1 MFRYG
6 KRSRQAV
13 SAIAYLA
20 QWHGRESGTVSSIT
34 VARARGLSPA
44 LAAKLMSE
52 MAAAGL
58 LVGTSGPKG
67 GYRLGRPPGK
77 IFLGEVVRIFESA
90 KGEMPCPFG
99 PGWCGHGPHCPLHDS
114 FVRIQEVTTNFLETT
129 TLAAFA
135 ELGPEAGT
143 KPTKRVKTSVRRA
156 TTKKSAEKAAGR
168 QQG

>member
-20 QWHGRESGTVSSIT
+20 QWHGRETDAVSSIA

-52 MAAAGL
+52 MAAVGL

-67 GYRLGRPPGK
+67 GYRLARPPEK
-77 IFLGEVVRIFESA
+77 IFLGDIVRIFESP
-90 KGEMPCPFG
+90 KGEVPCPFG

-114 FVRIQEVTTNFLETT
+114 FARIQAMTTEFLETT
-129 TLAAFA
+129 TLAGFA

-143 KPTKRVKTSVRRA
+143 PAAKRTRTKTKA
-156 TTKKSAEKAAGR
+156 TPPGR
-168 QQG
+168 

>member
-13 SAIAYLA
+13 SAIAYIA
-20 QWHGRESGTVSSIT
+20 QRHGRETDAVSSVT

-67 GYRLGRPPGK
+67 GYRLARPPGK
-77 IFLGEVVRIFESA
+77 IFLGDVVRIFEPP
-90 KGEMPCPFG
+90 KGEVPCPFG
-99 PGWCGHGPHCPLHDS
+99 PGWCGNGPHCPLHDS
-114 FVRIQEVTTNFLETT
+114 FLRIQAMTTEFLDQT
-129 TLAAFA
+129 TLAGFTA
-135 ELGPEAGT
+135 LGPEAGT
-143 KPTKRVKTSVRRA
+143 PAAKRVRA
-156 TTKKSAEKAAGR
+156 KSGREETAAP
-168 QQG
+168 

>member
-13 SAIAYLA
+13 SAITYLA
-20 QWHGRESGTVSSIT
+20 QWHGKDTDAVSSVA

-67 GYRLGRPPGK
+67 GYRLARPPEQ
-77 IFLGEVVRIFESA
+77 IRLGDVVRIFEPP
-90 KGEMPCPFG
+90 KGEVPCPFG
-99 PGWCGHGPHCPLHDS
+99 PGWCGHGPQCPLHDS
-114 FVRIQEVTTNFLETT
+114 FLRIQNVTTDFLEST
-129 TLAAFA
+129 TLAGFA

-143 KPTKRVKTSVRRA
+143 PAAKRAGKKEKT
-156 TTKKSAEKAAGR
+156 TR
-168 QQG
+168 QAR